1 MYNDLVE
8 EVDFDLYRVLY
19 IVKKNGSFS
28 KAAEEM
34 NTTQPAV
41 SYKVEKL
48 EEKLG
53 VKLFVR
59 DTRPLKLTSE
69 AKIIMPYIENAVNG
83 IEMGI
88 RRLEEF
94 KPKEHKDVKRGFVRN
109 FIDNVTQ
116 ADEGCDLK
124 YMQYV
129 DEEDK

>member
-8 EVDFDLYRVLY
+8 EADFDLYRVLY

-41 SYKVEKL
+41 SYKVKKL

-88 RRLEEF
+88 KRLE
-94 KPKEHKDVKRGFVRN
+94 
-109 FIDNVTQ
+109 
-116 ADEGCDLK
+116 
-124 YMQYV
+124 
-129 DEEDK
+129 